1 MKTLKK
7 QQKLICCC
15 LKSQYPCYVEL
26 FVMPHCVVRE
36 AEVRRG
42 SRNPRFTRR
51 NDGERTIM
59 DGDDIVLYDIVFM
72 IRQRGVA
79 RVTSRRRS
87 AGAESRTM
95 KYLPELMLPHTVH

>member
-1 MKTLKK
+1 
-7 QQKLICCC
+7 
-15 LKSQYPCYVEL
+15 
-26 FVMPHCVVRE
+26 
-36 AEVRRG
+36 
-42 SRNPRFTRR
+42 
-51 NDGERTIM
+51 M